1 MGKPEVT
8 NHLRRLRFEHGE
20 MTQQALG
27 DQLGVTRQTIIAIER
42 GKYAPSL
49 ALALR
54 LARTFELSVEE
65 IFALAEERS

>member
-8 NHLRRLRFEHGE
+8 NHLRRLRFERGDL
-20 MTQQALG
+20 TQQALG
-27 DQLGVTRQTIIAIER
+27 ERLGVSRQTIIAIER

-54 LARTFELSVEE
+54 IARVFELSVEE
-65 IFALAEERS
+65 IFHLEEEPS